1 LKNGSAVLQ
10 IREANNAED
19 YGLIARLADTI
30 WREHY
35 IPIIGEGQVTYMLER
50 FQSAGAIEQQAASG
64 MRYYLLE
71 HQGQSAGYC
80 AYEKRGE
87 ELFLSKIYVLQSLR
101 GLGLGKAAM
110 QFVVDRARQENC
122 RRITLTVNKFN
133 AGSIAA
139 YLRMG
144 FRQGPPVQQDI
155 GGGYIMDDYLMI
167 LEL

>member
-1 LKNGSAVLQ
+1 MPE
-10 IREANNAED
+10 IREANNAEE

-35 IPIIGEGQVTYMLER
+35 TPIIGEGQVSYMLER
-50 FQSAGAIEQQAASG
+50 FQSARAIEQQAASG
-64 MRYYLLE
+64 MRYYVLWHE
-71 HQGQSAGYC
+71 GQPAGYC

-101 GLGLGKAAM
+101 GQGLGKAAL
-110 QFVVDRARQENC
+110 QFVVDQARQEAC
-122 RRITLTVNKFN
+122 KRITLTVNKNN

-155 GGGYIMDDYLMI
+155 GGGYIMDDYLMV
-167 LEL
+167 LEV

>member
-1 LKNGSAVLQ
+1 MPE
-10 IREANNAED
+10 IREANNAEE

-35 IPIIGEGQVTYMLER
+35 TPIIGEGQVSYMLQR
-50 FQSAGAIEQQAASG
+50 FQSARAIEQQAASG
-64 MRYYLLE
+64 MRYYVLWHE
-71 HQGQSAGYC
+71 GQPAGYC

-101 GLGLGKAAM
+101 GKGLGKAAL
-110 QFVVDRARQENC
+110 QFVVDQARQEAC
-122 RRITLTVNKFN
+122 KRITLTVNKNN

-155 GGGYIMDDYLMI
+155 GGGYIMDDYLMV
-167 LEL
+167 LEV

>member
-1 LKNGSAVLQ
+1 MPQ
-10 IREANNAED
+10 IQQALTAQD
-19 YGLIARLADTI
+19 YELIARLADTI

-35 IPIIGEGQVTYMLER
+35 TPIIGEGQVAYMLER
-50 FQSAGAIEQQAASG
+50 FQSAGAIRQQAAAG
-64 MRYYLLE
+64 MRYFLLWD
-71 HQGQSAGYC
+71 QGQAVGYC
-80 AYEKRGE
+80 AFEKRGE

-101 GLGLGKAAM
+101 GRGFGRAAM
-110 QFVVDRARQENC
+110 QYVVDQAQLENC

-167 LEL
+167 LDL